1 MFSPTSW
8 HFPNFLISANP
19 TLIQPSAINE
29 AFGTEA
35 MYWAKAMNESV
46 LKKMLDN
53 SLCFGVYALPNSSAE
68 IAGMLLY
75 SQHLSNFAIPGRGR
89 ISVSYL
95 DLIRYLLLM
104 SMVDDTGRSDP
115 PQIGL
120 ARLITDRVSFAYLTD
135 VYMLEQYQE
144 ALLPTTQKFRRTL
157 LVSDTKGKGFYE
169 QMLGMKE
176 LVQGG
181 NGFTMMTRKGPGSVI
196 QI

>member
-8 HFPNFLISANP
+8 HFSNFLISTNP
-19 TLIQPSAINE
+19 TLIQPSAINQ
-29 AFGTEA
+29 AFGTDA
-35 MYWAKAMNESV
+35 MYWAKPMNESV

-95 DLIRYLLLM
+95 DFDKI
-104 SMVDDTGRSDP
+104 SVVNEVDNTGLSNP

-120 ARLITDRVSFAYLTD
+120 ARLITDHVSFAYLTD
-135 VYMLEQYQE
+135 VYILEQYQGQRLGE
-144 ALLPTTQKFRRTL
+144 FLIKCVDETLNSWPEFRRAL
-157 LVSDTKGKGFYE
+157 LVSDTKGKGF
-169 QMLGMKE
+169 MS
-176 LVQGG
+176 
-181 NGFTMMTRKGPGSVI
+181 RCWA
-196 QI
+196 

>member
-19 TLIQPSAINE
+19 TIIQPSAINQ
-29 AFGTEA
+29 AFGTDA
-35 MYWAKAMNESV
+35 MYRAKPMNESV

-68 IAGMLLY
+68 IAG
-75 SQHLSNFAIPGRGR
+75 LSN
-89 ISVSYL
+89 
-95 DLIRYLLLM
+95 
-104 SMVDDTGRSDP
+104 P

-120 ARLITDRVSFAYLTD
+120 ARLITDHVSFAFLTD
-135 VYMLEQYQE
+135 VYILEQYQGQRLGE
-144 ALLPTTQKFRRTL
+144 FLIKCVDETLNSWPEFRRAL

-181 NGFTMMTRKGPGSVI
+181 NGFTMMTRKGAGSVI